1 MSRPTQLLA
10 LVLSLWLL
18 TGCGVKGGL
27 TMPPDAPPSE
37 GEATSES

>member
-1 MSRPTQLLA
+1 MSQPTQLLA
-10 LVLSLWLL
+10 LVLSLLVL

-37 GEATSES
+37 GETTSES